1 MTRSIKYLA
10 EPKQLLLAW
19 QAPDHLGNRQRWAVG
34 VIDISGQECSFRY
47 VTSDS
52 EFRALNGHGRE
63 KLIGLGFLG
72 YPAFSMQRP
81 IHRSEVLPTLMRRLP
96 PRSRPDFGA
105 FLQLYGLA
113 PDANPSDFALL
124 AYTGA
129 KLPSDGF
136 SIVDP
141 LDKSTAKADMVM
153 EVAGTRHLL
162 IGTTLGLAP
171 DQPVSLV
178 PEPDNQYDPA
188 AIHVC
193 AGDRCVGYVNRLQA
207 ETVGYWLDARTVS
220 ASVYGMNGT
229 LDNPKLFIFMSVRPK
244 NEKMAA

>member
-124 AYTGA
+124 AYTEQNYPA
-129 KLPSDGF
+129 TVFP
-136 SIVDP
+136 
-141 LDKSTAKADMVM
+141 
-153 EVAGTRHLL
+153 LL
-162 IGTTLGLAP
+162 I
-171 DQPVSLV
+171 
-178 PEPDNQYDPA
+178 
-188 AIHVC
+188 
-193 AGDRCVGYVNRLQA
+193 R
-207 ETVGYWLDARTVS
+207 
-220 ASVYGMNGT
+220 
-229 LDNPKLFIFMSVRPK
+229 
-244 NEKMAA
+244 

>member
-1 MTRSIKYLA
+1 MSRSIKYLA

-19 QAPDHLGNRQRWAVG
+19 QAPDHLGDRQRWAVG
-34 VIDISGQECSFRY
+34 VIDIAGPECTFRY
-47 VTSDS
+47 VTSDP
-52 EFRALNGHGRE
+52 EFRTLNGRS
-63 KLIGLGFLG
+63 KDDLIALGFLG
-72 YPAFSMQRP
+72 YPAFGMQRP

-141 LDKSTAKADMVM
+141 LDRSTAKADLVM

-162 IGTTLGLAP
+162 AGATLDMAP
-171 DQPVSLV
+171 DYPVSLS
-178 PEPDNQYDPA
+178 PEPDNRFDPA
-188 AIHVC
+188 AIRVC
-193 AGDRCVGYVNRLQA
+193 FSERCVGYVNRLQA
-207 ETVGYWLDARTVS
+207 ETVGYWLHNRAVT
-220 ASVYGMNGT
+220 ASIYRLNGT
-229 LDNPKLFIFMSVRPK
+229 VQNPKLFIFMSVRPK
-244 NEKMAA
+244 TDRIAA

>member
-1 MTRSIKYLA
+1 MERFFSCM
-10 EPKQLLLAW
+10 
-19 QAPDHLGNRQRWAVG
+19 DSHL
-34 VIDISGQECSFRY
+34 
-47 VTSDS
+47 T
-52 EFRALNGHGRE
+52 
-63 KLIGLGFLG
+63 
-72 YPAFSMQRP
+72 P
-81 IHRSEVLPTLMRRLP
+81 IL
-96 PRSRPDFGA
+96 
-105 FLQLYGLA
+105 
-113 PDANPSDFALL
+113 SDFALL

-220 ASVYGMNGT
+220 ASVYRMNGT
-229 LDNPKLFIFMSVRPK
+229 
-244 NEKMAA
+244 

>member
-1 MTRSIKYLA
+1 
-10 EPKQLLLAW
+10 
-19 QAPDHLGNRQRWAVG
+19 
-34 VIDISGQECSFRY
+34 
-47 VTSDS
+47 
-52 EFRALNGHGRE
+52 
-63 KLIGLGFLG
+63 
-72 YPAFSMQRP
+72 
-81 IHRSEVLPTLMRRLP
+81 
-96 PRSRPDFGA
+96 
-105 FLQLYGLA
+105 
-113 PDANPSDFALL
+113 
-124 AYTGA
+124 
-129 KLPSDGF
+129 
-136 SIVDP
+136 
-141 LDKSTAKADMVM
+141 MVM

-220 ASVYGMNGT
+220 ASVYRMNGT